1 MTIVKRT
8 TKGSALTYAEMDEN
22 IRDLHEDTTLD
33 RVTGNG
39 NTTTNNVSVGD
50 INANDV
56 SVGELTTTKF
66 KYPTIPV
73 FSAYRLDDGTGD
85 EFPITGSTGQLTTC
99 ATNTSVNVGTCF
111 NTTNGRFTAPIAGIY
126 YFSFHL
132 SLYNNAADNNDNSV
146 GWGLYKNGTALNFT
160 NYTSGQAVTQSTPHV
175 IGAQTD
181 GTISTQAHEIGAPSF
196 SAYHQLAVN
205 DYITVGWINMS
216 KDLGVRSFLFNGH
229 LITAV

>member
-22 IRDLHEDTTLD
+22 IRDLREDTDID
-33 RVTGNG
+33 RVLENG
-39 NTTTNNVSVGD
+39 NTTSRN
-50 INANDV
+50 V

-73 FSAYRLDDGTGD
+73 FSAYRLDTGTGD
-85 EFPITGSTGQLTTC
+85 QFPITDAEGQLTTC

-111 NTTNGRFTAPIAGIY
+111 DTTNGRFTAPIAGIY

-132 SLYNNAADNNDNSV
+132 SLYNNSADNNDNTV
-146 GWGLYKNGTALNFT
+146 GWGLFKNGSKLNWT
-160 NYTSGQAVTQSTPHV
+160 TYTSAQAISQSTPWV
-175 IGAQTD
+175 IGAGTD
-181 GTISTQAHEIGAPSF
+181 DTISTRDHEIGAPSY

-205 DYITVGWINMS
+205 DYITVGWNNLS
-216 KDLGVRSFLFNGH
+216 KNLGVRSFLFNGH

>member
-39 NTTTNNVSVGD
+39 STTTNN
-50 INANDV
+50 V

-73 FSAYRLDDGTGD
+73 FSAYRLDDGTED
-85 EFPITGSTGQLTTC
+85 EFPLTGSTGQLTTC

-111 NTTNGRFTAPIAGIY
+111 DTTNGRFTAPIAGIY

-132 SLYNNAADNNDNSV
+132 SLYNNSADNNDNSV

-160 NYTSGQAVTQSTPHV
+160 NYTSAQAVTQSTPWV
-175 IGAQTD
+175 IGANTD
-181 GTISTQAHEIGAPSF
+181 GVTISTQAHEIGAPSF

>member
-33 RVTGNG
+33 RVTSNG
-39 NTTTNNVSVGD
+39 STTTNN
-50 INANDV
+50 V

-73 FSAYRLDDGTGD
+73 FSAYRTDTIADNP
-85 EFPITGSTGQLTTC
+85 FPITGSAGQLTTC
-99 ATNTSVNVGTCF
+99 ANSTSVNVGTCF

-126 YFSFHL
+126 YLSFHL
-132 SLYNNAADNNDNSV
+132 SLYNNATDNNDNSV

-160 NYTSGQAVTQSTPHV
+160 NYTSGQSVTQSTPHV

-181 GTISTQAHEIGAPSF
+181 GTISTNAHEIGAPSF

>member
-39 NTTTNNVSVGD
+39 NTTTNNVSVG
-50 INANDV
+50 
-56 SVGELTTTKF
+56 ELTTTKF

-73 FSAYRLDDGTGD
+73 FSAYRTDTTG
-85 EFPITGSTGQLTTC
+85 ENPFPITGNTGQLTTC
-99 ATNTSVNVGTCF
+99 ANSTSVNVGTCF

-146 GWGLYKNGTALNFT
+146 GWGLYKNDTALNFT
-160 NYTSGQAVTQSTPHV
+160 NYTSGQAVTQSTTHV
-175 IGAQTD
+175 IGALTD
-181 GTISTQAHEIGAPSF
+181 GTISDQQHEIGAPSF

-205 DYITVGWINMS
+205 DYITVGWINMT
-216 KDLGVRSFLFNGH
+216 KNLGVRSFLFNGH